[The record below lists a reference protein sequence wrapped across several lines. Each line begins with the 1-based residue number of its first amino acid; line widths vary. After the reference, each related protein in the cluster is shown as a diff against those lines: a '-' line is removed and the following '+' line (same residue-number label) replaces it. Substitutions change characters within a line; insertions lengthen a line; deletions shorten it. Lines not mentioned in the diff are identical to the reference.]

1 MPGCLLACLAASP
14 RPPSP
19 VARVAACVRRLV
31 LALLLLLA
39 AGAASAG
46 PWLLLGPERQEID
59 AWPRL
64 TVLADPGGRLDVEQ
78 VLLRR
83 GEFRPMAGKRANLGL
98 HDGAVWLRLQLAVPA
113 TDDGRWLL
121 DLDYPPLDR
130 VDAYVVSDGLVVR
143 HVRMGDSMPFVQRPL
158 PTRPHAVLLILE
170 RGLEHELLLR
180 VQSTS
185 AMLLPVR
192 LMKPGAFYAEE
203 SRLQMLQGLAA
214 GISLCLT
221 AFALVR
227 AVGRRELVYLHY
239 ALSTVGSGLFLFS
252 FAGLG
257 AQHLWPAS
265 AWFNDLAPLLSVL
278 VGLAGALWLVDG
290 LFEAR
295 VLSPPLATVTR
306 LAGSLAA
313 TTALLLAAGVLG
325 YQQAQFVASVL
336 GPLPMV
342 VALPLAA
349 RRWRAGDRAA
359 PYVILGWGASAAG
372 ATVLA
377 LLLHGWLD
385 LEGWTRH
392 AYQVGALL
400 QALAWLRVLD
410 LRDVEQ
416 RERAEHAERER
427 LRLQALAHSDA
438 LTGLPNRRGLEQALD
453 AALARADERPLA
465 VFIADLDGFKAVND
479 EHGHEAGDLL
489 LALVAERLRAALRQG
504 DLVARLGGD
513 EFVVLADGLGDAQ
526 AARQFGERL
535 MAAFASPFDCGGR
548 RCVIGLTVGFAIA
561 PQDGR
566 DAVVLL
572 RRADAA
578 MYAGKQAG
586 KGRVQGAELPGL
598 AV

>member
-1 MPGCLLACLAASP
+1 MT
-14 RPPSP
+14 PPARRVPP
-19 VARVAACVRRLV
+19 VAAWWRTMVA
-31 LALLLLLA
+31 ALLLLVGLGGGVAVA
-39 AGAASAG
+39 ADGR
-46 PWLLLGPERQEID
+46 WIVLGPERGAID
-59 AWPRL
+59 AWSSM
-64 TVLADPGGRLDVEQ
+64 TMLADPSAQLGVEDA
-78 VLLRR
+78 LRRR
-83 GEFRPMAGKRANLGL
+83 GEFVPMQGRRANLGL
-98 HDGAVWLRLQLAVPA
+98 RDGAVWLRLKLAVPE

-130 VDAYVVSDGLVVR
+130 VDVYVVSDGLVVR
-143 HVRMGDSMPFVQRPL
+143 QVTLGDSLPFVQRPL
-158 PTRPHAVLLILE
+158 PTRPHAMLLMLE

-180 VQSTS
+180 VRTTST
-185 AMLLPVR
+185 MLLPVR
-192 LMKPGAFYAEE
+192 LLKPGVFYAEE
-203 SRLQMLQGLAA
+203 ARLQMLQGLAA
-214 GISLCLT
+214 GISVCLV

-227 AVGRRELVYLHY
+227 AVGRREPVYVHY

-257 AQHLWPAS
+257 AQHLWSAS
-265 AWFNDLAPLLSVL
+265 ARFADLAPLLSAL

-295 VLSPPLATVTR
+295 VLSPPLARTTR
-306 LAGSLAA
+306 LAGVVAALA
-313 TTALLLAAGVLG
+313 ALLLLAGALD
-325 YQQAQFVASVL
+325 YHQAQFVASLL
-336 GPLPMV
+336 GPLPMLI
-342 VALPLAA
+342 ALPMAW
-349 RRWRAGDRAA
+349 RRWHAGDHAA
-359 PYVILGWGASAAG
+359 PYVILGWGASAVG

-385 LEGWTRH
+385 LDGWTRH

-416 RERAEHAERER
+416 RERAQLADRER
-427 LRLQALAHSDA
+427 QRLQALAHSDA

-453 AALARADERPLA
+453 TALARVDEQRPLA
-465 VFIADLDGFKAVND
+465 LFLVDLDGFKAVND
-479 EHGHEAGDLL
+479 EHGHEVGDLL
-489 LALVAERLRAALRQG
+489 LAQAAQRLRGVLRQG
-504 DLVARLGGD
+504 DVVARFGGD
-513 EFVVLADGLGDAQ
+513 EFVVLAAGLGDAD
-526 AARQFGERL
+526 AAWAFGERL
-535 MAAFASPFDCGGR
+535 VQAFAAPFEGDGR
-548 RCVIGLTVGFAIA
+548 RCVVGLTVGFAIA

>member
-1 MPGCLLACLAASP
+1 MPGCLLACLAASL
-14 RPPSP
+14 RPTSP
-19 VARVAACVRRLV
+19 VARVAACLRRLV
-31 LALLLLLA
+31 LGLLLA
-39 AGAASAG
+39 AGSASAAV
-46 PWLLLGPERQEID
+46 PWLVLGPERQEID

-83 GEFRPMAGKRANLGL
+83 GEFRPPAGKRANLGL
-98 HDGAVWLRLQLAVPA
+98 NDGAVWLRLQLEVPA

-143 HVRMGDSMPFVQRPL
+143 HALMGDSMPFVQRPL
-158 PTRPHAVLLILE
+158 PTRPHALLLILE

-180 VQSTS
+180 VQTTS

-214 GISLCLT
+214 GISLCLV

-257 AQHLWPAS
+257 AQHLWTAS

-290 LFEAR
+290 LFQAH
-295 VLSPPLATVTR
+295 VLSPPLATATR
-306 LAGSLAA
+306 LAGGLAA

-336 GPLPMV
+336 GPLPMI

-392 AYQVGALL
+392 AYQVGALA

-453 AALARADERPLA
+453 AALARADDERPLA

-479 EHGHEAGDLL
+479 EHGHAAGDLL
-489 LALVAERLRAALRQG
+489 LALVAQRLRAALRQD

-535 MAAFASPFDCGGR
+535 VDAFAAPFDCDGR
-548 RCVIGLTVGFAIA
+548 RCVIGLTVGFAVA

-586 KGRVQGAELPGL
+586 KGRVQGVQGPAM